1 MTTFDRS
8 VDGGGRLVPGR
19 VHAAVTEIRTLA
31 ARWRA
36 SEYATVGGSR
46 RYRAAQRRQTRVAAR
61 AGFVVIAAAI
71 GIDSL
76 NLLTMGATDTSAAL
90 AMNGALLG
98 LALGGWW
105 LVPRQLRKVPDAAAW
120 LVAYAAVVSTVVTGL
135 TVPTLMLQTA
145 AYLVLLPS
153 LVALVLPWSTAQHL
167 RWMVAFT
174 VTVAV
179 YVVAMP
185 ESHLASASRW
195 DVATVVLIGL
205 GASLVGHV
213 LLQRAQIRSFA
224 QVTEIRALHRQ
235 ADKAMVELERT
246 HRALEAT
253 SRIDPLTGAG
263 NRRRLD
269 EDLRAVRG
277 HIVRSGMVYGLL
289 ELDLDRFK
297 GINDTFG
304 HLAGDDVLRRVVEAI
319 QGTLRTTDAIYR
331 YGGDEFVVILPVPG
345 REALTAAAERLRKVV
360 LDLVIE
366 HPANTDIGI
375 VSVSIGATMIGA
387 FNVQKSDDG
396 WFALTDDALYEA
408 KRSGRNQVHQVIEI
422 A

>member
-1 MTTFDRS
+1 MTTFDHS
-8 VDGGGRLVPGR
+8 VDGRGRSVPGR
-19 VHAAVTEIRTLA
+19 LNAALAEIRSLT
-31 ARWRA
+31 ARLRA
-36 SEYATVGGSR
+36 SEYVTVGSSPW
-46 RYRAAQRRQTRVAAR
+46 YRAAQRRRTRTAAR
-61 AGFVVIAAAI
+61 AGFLVIAAAI

-76 NLLTMGATDTSAAL
+76 NLLTITSADTTAAL
-90 AMNGALLG
+90 AMNGALLI

-105 LVPRQLRKVPDAAAW
+105 LLPRQLRKVPDAAAW
-120 LVAYAAVVSTVVTGL
+120 LVAYAAVVSTATTGL
-135 TVPTLMLQTA
+135 TLPALMIQTT

-153 LVALVLPWSTAQHL
+153 LVALVLPWSTVQHL
-167 RWMVAFT
+167 RWMFAFT
-174 VTVAV
+174 VTAMAFL
-179 YVVAMP
+179 VVMP
-185 ESHLASASRW
+185 ESYLVAGHRA
-195 DVATVVLIGL
+195 DIATVLVVAL
-205 GASLVGHV
+205 GASLVGHL
-213 LLQRAQIRSFA
+213 LLQRAQIRSFT
-224 QVTEIRALHRQ
+224 QVKEIRALHRQ
-235 ADKAMVELERT
+235 ADKAMAELERT

-269 EDLRAVRG
+269 EDLRAVRA
-277 HIVRSGMVYGLL
+277 HIVRSGMVYGVL
-289 ELDLDRFK
+289 EVDLDRFK

-319 QGTLRTTDAIYR
+319 QGTLRGTDAIYR

-345 REALTAAAERLRKVV
+345 REALLIAAERIRKVV

-375 VSVSIGATMIGA
+375 VSVSIGATLIGA
-387 FNVQKSDDG
+387 FNVQMTDDG

-408 KRSGRNQVHQVIEI
+408 KRSGRNRVHHVTEI